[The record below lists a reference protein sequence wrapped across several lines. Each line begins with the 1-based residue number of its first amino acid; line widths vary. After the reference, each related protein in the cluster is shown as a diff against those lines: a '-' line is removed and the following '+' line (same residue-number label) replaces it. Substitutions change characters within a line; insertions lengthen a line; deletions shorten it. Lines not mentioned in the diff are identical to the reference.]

1 MANCLTKGWLCQV
14 QRVVKSGL
22 NWLDCIDLLYII
34 TVGLGITK
42 DEKKNLTRKLPI
54 LEFSAKIQALKNRE
68 CTIIFKKPID
78 LTEKIMDFFRKY
90 QISRT

>member
-54 LEFSAKIQALKNRE
+54 LEFSAKIQALKIRRIRDVFLNSNSKNKKIM
-68 CTIIFKKPID
+68 TFFKKC
-78 LTEKIMDFFRKY
+78 
-90 QISRT
+90 

>member
-42 DEKKNLTRKLPI
+42 DEKKDLTRKLPI
-54 LEFSAKIQALKNRE
+54 LEFSAKIGAIKNSRFHIFFSSKLKINL
-68 CTIIFKKPID
+68 IKK
-78 LTEKIMDFFRKY
+78 Y
-90 QISRT
+90 